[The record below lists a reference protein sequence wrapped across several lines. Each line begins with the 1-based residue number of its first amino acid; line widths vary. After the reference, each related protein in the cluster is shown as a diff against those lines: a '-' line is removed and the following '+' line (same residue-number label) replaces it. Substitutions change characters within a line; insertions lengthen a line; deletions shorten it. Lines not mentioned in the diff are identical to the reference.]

1 MAKTR
6 EWVQT
11 YMSQAQFDASHD
23 YSHVQR
29 VLALCFQLLRVEQ
42 KASQDRKFDGLVVE
56 LVALMHDIDDHKY
69 RHERREGVT
78 VSHPTP
84 ASSNVG
90 THATEAHTMNPFAPL
105 NQAPVE
111 PVQHDTDPETPVSS
125 SNPTAFPEMI
135 SQVVEDSLLEIGWP
149 PYVTVKVAA
158 IVPFISYT
166 GT

>member
-6 EWVQT
+6 EWVQK

-42 KASQDRKFDGLVVE
+42 KTSQHSKLDGLVVE

-69 RHERREGVT
+69 RYGSGERATDGY
-78 VSHPTP
+78 PTP
-84 ASSNVG
+84 TSSIMG
-90 THATEAHTMNPFAPL
+90 TYATEAQTLIPTASSDNP
-105 NQAPVE
+105 NVEPVE
-111 PVQHDTDPETPVSS
+111 PSTDPGIFASLPNTTAMPET
-125 SNPTAFPEMI
+125 N
-135 SQVVEDSLLEIGWP
+135 SQIVEDSLLEIGWP

-158 IVPFISYT
+158 IVPFVSYT